1 MAFNPAEEPQYV
13 TKFKQKIMIIRKIV
27 QALTVCALFAAMPS
41 CIKDEPLNSECDI
54 LEVTVPGDVLNREP
68 VISNN
73 KVTLVV
79 KNGVDVRSLAP
90 EFKLSEGATIDPP
103 GGTVRN
109 FTNPQS
115 YTTTSQDGE
124 WHKTYI
130 IEVQHNNS
138 AINLEYDFENVRH
151 IKALGGM
158 CTYDEFYE
166 LGVTGQDALVW
177 ASANSAFALTL
188 QGSTPNTFP
197 TYQGDNGVEGGK
209 CVVLVTRSTGSFG
222 QRVKKPLA
230 AGNLFFGTFDGT
242 NALTNPL
249 GATHFGIPF
258 GQVPVQFSGY
268 YKYKSGDIYGEANS
282 DGVLVP
288 VEGKRDMFNL
298 YAVLYE
304 TSAGHEWLD
313 GSNVLSQDNPMI
325 ICTAEIPDRQECSQW
340 RPFSVPFKYRAGK
353 SIDPVKL
360 HEGKYNIAIVM
371 SSSQDGDYFCGAIG
385 STLQV
390 DELSITCEE

>member
-13 TKFKQKIMIIRKIV
+13 TKFKQNIMIIRKIV
-27 QALTVCALFAAMPS
+27 QALTVCALFAAMSS

-138 AINLEYDFENVRH
+138 AISLEYDFENVRH

-197 TYQGDNGVEGGK
+197 TYQGD
-209 CVVLVTRSTGSFG
+209 
-222 QRVKKPLA
+222 
-230 AGNLFFGTFDGT
+230 DG
-242 NALTNPL
+242 
-249 GATHFGIPF
+249 
-258 GQVPVQFSGY
+258 
-268 YKYKSGDIYGEANS
+268 NS